1 MTSRECALKI
11 LYEVE
16 KNGAYSD
23 KALKKALP
31 FAELSPQ
38 DRAFTT
44 ELVYGVIKNKSRIDF
59 IIQTYSSQKLKKL
72 SIWILNAIRI
82 GVYQM
87 IFLDKIPHS
96 AAVNESVTLAKR
108 YGHKASSG
116 FVNGVLRSVSRTGDV
131 EYPKGQDGLC
141 IYYSHPAWLVDL
153 ICTQYGD
160 AHAKE
165 ILIAN
170 NINPP
175 VTVRVNTLKTTADG
189 LCKALSEKG
198 VIVTKT
204 SIENII
210 EIAKFGDISTLDE
223 FKNGLFTV
231 QDAGAYL
238 SARAISPQKN
248 ELIIDVCAAPG
259 GKATQ
264 MAEMSE
270 DKASILAFDIH
281 PHKIELIQKNAKRLG
296 ITSINAQ
303 ISDATILNNAY
314 IEKADKVLAD
324 VPCSGL
330 GIIRKKPDIKWT
342 KTPDDILEI
351 MKMQKK
357 IIEISAKYLK
367 PNGILVYSTC
377 TINKDENEGITKE
390 FIKNNP
396 FEILEETTL
405 LPSENN
411 CDGFYICKMRK
422 EDV

>member
-11 LYEVE
+11 LFEVE

-59 IIQTYSSQKLKKL
+59 IIQKYSSQKLKKL

-131 EYPKGQDGLC
+131 EYPTGKEGLC
-141 IYYSHPAWLVDL
+141 IYYSHPEWLVDL
-153 ICTQYGD
+153 ICKQYGEETT
-160 AHAKE
+160 KE

-175 VTVRVNTLKTTADG
+175 VTIRVNTLKTTAEK
-189 LCKALSEKG
+189 LFETLSEKG
-198 VIVTKT
+198 VLVTKT
-204 SIENII
+204 KVENII
-210 EIAKFGDISTLDE
+210 EIAKFGDISALDE

-231 QDAGAYL
+231 QDTGAYL
-238 SARAISPQKN
+238 CATAVSPQKN

-264 MAEMSE
+264 MAEMAD
-270 DKASILAFDIH
+270 DKATILAFDIH
-281 PHKIELIQKNAKRLG
+281 PHKIELIEKNAKRLG

-303 ISDATILNNAY
+303 INDATILNSEY
-314 IEKADKVLAD
+314 VEKADKVLAD

-342 KTPDDILEI
+342 KTNDDIKEI
-351 MKMQKK
+351 IKIQKK
-357 IIEISAKYLK
+357 IIETSSKYLK

-377 TINKDENEGITKE
+377 TINKDENEANVKD

-405 LPSENN
+405 LPNENN

-422 EDV
+422 VV

>member
-1 MTSRECALKI
+1 MTSRECAIKI

-31 FAELSPQ
+31 VAELSQQ

-44 ELVYGVIKNKSRIDF
+44 ELVYGVIKNKSRIDY
-59 IIQTYSSQKLKKL
+59 IIQKYSSQKLKKL

-116 FVNGVLRSVSRTGDV
+116 FVNGVLRSISRGGDV
-131 EYPKGQDGLC
+131 EYPKGKEGLS

-153 ICTQYGD
+153 ICTQYGEEV
-160 AHAKE
+160 AKE

-175 VTVRVNTLKTTADG
+175 ITIRVNTIKTSADR
-189 LCKALSEKG
+189 LCESLTEKG
-198 VIVTKT
+198 VMVTKT
-204 SIENII
+204 NYENII
-210 EIAKFGDISTLDE
+210 EISKFGDISSLDE
-223 FKNGLFTV
+223 FKNGMFTV
-231 QDAGAYL
+231 QDVAAYL
-238 SARAISPQKN
+238 SATAISPQKG
-248 ELIIDVCAAPG
+248 EFIIDVCAAPG

-264 MAEMSE
+264 IAEMSG
-270 DKASILAFDIH
+270 DMAKIFAFDIY
-281 PHKIELIQKNAKRLG
+281 PHKIELIEKNAKRLG

-303 ISDATILNNAY
+303 ISDATVLNSDY

-342 KTPDDILEI
+342 KTLDDIKEI
-351 MKMQKK
+351 VKIQEK
-357 IIEISAKYLK
+357 IIKTSAKYLK
-367 PNGILVYSTC
+367 QNGILVYSTC
-377 TINKDENEGITKE
+377 TINKDENEGVTSN

-405 LPSENN
+405 LPNENN

-422 EDV
+422 VG